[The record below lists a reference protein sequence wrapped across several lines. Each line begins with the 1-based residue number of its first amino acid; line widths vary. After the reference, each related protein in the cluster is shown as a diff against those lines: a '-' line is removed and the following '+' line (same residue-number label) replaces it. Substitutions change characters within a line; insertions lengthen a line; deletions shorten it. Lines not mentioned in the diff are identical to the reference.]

1 MRMLNFYLINGTII
15 SPSLGCMYHIAPNSG
30 AVGFR
35 PPTPINKFALLLKGE
50 HSQHALIVLKLTS
63 KRRHASQMNSSL
75 LSTLIPTS
83 LMLNS
88 KQKFAYKLIHIFMKY
103 QSYAKIC
110 DLKLCLN
117 AECNDCENF
126 HNKKTIKAK
135 TDNLK
140 VHIHKIKQLQFQSCL
155 VHFNESQIFVDCA
168 VLIMLLQNSCAQISV
183 ICVSMEL
190 ENLLLSYFPDLDIV
204 IKDFILNILTD
215 ESNNIRSSSEVFD
228 AIGELLESCS
238 ISNQCNVGEICD
250 RISKL
255 RRKEEPGFK
264 EQKEKLL
271 LDDPIHIASSS
282 PTSFNDE
289 LTFANC
295 IDLRK
300 SKVDAKKLEKV
311 ERRLQQK
318 QEKRLLEQSITQN
331 KSNDITATVSHRS
344 NRREDQCES
353 RGKNMSRD
361 VNIESLDISFGS
373 KKLLTEAK
381 LHLTPGKRY
390 GLVGRNGVG
399 KTTLLKMISGGQIRI
414 PSHIS
419 ILHVEQ
425 EVTGDDTL
433 VIDCVLA
440 SDSKRQKLLEEE
452 EEIRSQLANRDE
464 GNVSNRR
471 LGEIYDELEAI
482 EADKAPARASSI
494 LYGLG
499 FDDEDQKRPTR
510 EFSGGWRMRIALAQA
525 LFLKPDLL
533 LLDEPTNM
541 LDMKT
546 VIWLENYL
554 LTWPSILVVVSHD
567 RVFLNSISNEIIYMH
582 SHQLNYF
589 AGNYDQFE
597 KTKNE
602 MMINQ
607 RREYEAQKQF
617 KEHVQEFI
625 DRFRYNAKRASLV
638 QSKIKM
644 LEKLPE
650 LKPLELDAPVVLRFP
665 DTEKLNPPI
674 LKLDNVSFRYNDERV
689 IFDNV
694 TFTADMESRICLV
707 GDNGSG
713 KTTFLKLL
721 TGMLDPVKG
730 ERHAHRLLKIGY
742 FTQHHVDQL
751 IMDINPVQLM
761 ELKYPGKKY
770 EEYRSSLGRFGI
782 TGDLALQTI
791 RLLSGGQKSRL
802 AFAMLCLMNPNF
814 LILDEPTNH
823 LDIETVD
830 ALGEA
835 INQFN
840 GGVIIVTHE
849 ERLIS
854 MVCKELVIV
863 SDGKVTQLDGGL
875 REYKAIVDKEVLDV

>member
-1 MRMLNFYLINGTII
+1 M
-15 SPSLGCMYHIAPNSG
+15 
-30 AVGFR
+30 V
-35 PPTPINKFALLLKGE
+35 
-50 HSQHALIVLKLTS
+50 
-63 KRRHASQMNSSL
+63 
-75 LSTLIPTS
+75 
-83 LMLNS
+83 
-88 KQKFAYKLIHIFMKY
+88 
-103 QSYAKIC
+103 
-110 DLKLCLN
+110 
-117 AECNDCENF
+117 
-126 HNKKTIKAK
+126 
-135 TDNLK
+135 
-140 VHIHKIKQLQFQSCL
+140 
-155 VHFNESQIFVDCA
+155 
-168 VLIMLLQNSCAQISV
+168 
-183 ICVSMEL
+183 CVYVSSMEL
-190 ENLLLSYFPDLDIV
+190 ENLLLNYFPDLDIV

-215 ESNNIRSSSEVFD
+215 ESNNIRSSTEVFD

-238 ISNQCNVGEICD
+238 VNSQCKVGEICD
-250 RISKL
+250 RISQL
-255 RRKEEPGFK
+255 RRKEEQGFK
-264 EQKEKLL
+264 EQKENLL
-271 LDDPIHIASSS
+271 LDDPVHIASSS
-282 PTSFNDE
+282 TSNVNDE
-289 LTFANC
+289 LTTANC

-318 QEKRLLEQSITQN
+318 QEKRLLEQSITQP

-344 NRREDQCES
+344 NRRDDQCES

-425 EVTGDDTL
+425 EVIGDDTL

-440 SDSKRQKLLEEE
+440 SDSKRKKLLEEE

-464 GNVSNRR
+464 RSVSNRR

-482 EADKAPARASSI
+482 EADKAPARASAI

-554 LTWPSILVVVSHD
+554 LTWPSILVIVSHD
-567 RVFLNSISNEIIYMH
+567 RVFLNSICNEIIYMH

-674 LKLDNVSFRYNDERV
+674 LKLDNVSFRYNDEKL

-694 TFTADMESRICLV
+694 TFTANMESRICLV

-875 REYKAIVDKEVLDV
+875 REYKAIVDKEVADV

>member
-1 MRMLNFYLINGTII
+1 MV
-15 SPSLGCMYHIAPNSG
+15 C
-30 AVGFR
+30 V
-35 PPTPINKFALLLKGE
+35 
-50 HSQHALIVLKLTS
+50 
-63 KRRHASQMNSSL
+63 
-75 LSTLIPTS
+75 
-83 LMLNS
+83 
-88 KQKFAYKLIHIFMKY
+88 
-103 QSYAKIC
+103 
-110 DLKLCLN
+110 
-117 AECNDCENF
+117 
-126 HNKKTIKAK
+126 
-135 TDNLK
+135 
-140 VHIHKIKQLQFQSCL
+140 
-155 VHFNESQIFVDCA
+155 
-168 VLIMLLQNSCAQISV
+168 SV
-183 ICVSMEL
+183 SSMEL
-190 ENLLLSYFPDLDIV
+190 ENLLLNYFPDLDIV

-215 ESNNIRSSSEVFD
+215 ESNNIRSSTEVFD

-238 ISNQCNVGEICD
+238 VNSQCKVGEICD
-250 RISKL
+250 RISQL
-255 RRKEEPGFK
+255 RRKEDQGFK
-264 EQKEKLL
+264 EQKENLL
-271 LDDPIHIASSS
+271 LDDPVHIASSS
-282 PTSFNDE
+282 TSNVNDE
-289 LTFANC
+289 LTTDNC

-318 QEKRLLEQSITQN
+318 QEKRLLEQSITQP

-440 SDSKRQKLLEEE
+440 SDSKRKKLLEEE

-464 GNVSNRR
+464 RSVSNRR

-482 EADKAPARASSI
+482 EADKAPARASAI

-554 LTWPSILVVVSHD
+554 LTWPSILVIVSHD
-567 RVFLNSISNEIIYMH
+567 RVFLNSICNEIIYMH

-674 LKLDNVSFRYNDERV
+674 LKLDNVSFRYNDEKL

-694 TFTADMESRICLV
+694 TFTANMESRICLV

-875 REYKAIVDKEVLDV
+875 REYKAIVDKEVADI

>member
-1 MRMLNFYLINGTII
+1 
-15 SPSLGCMYHIAPNSG
+15 
-30 AVGFR
+30 
-35 PPTPINKFALLLKGE
+35 
-50 HSQHALIVLKLTS
+50 
-63 KRRHASQMNSSL
+63 
-75 LSTLIPTS
+75 
-83 LMLNS
+83 
-88 KQKFAYKLIHIFMKY
+88 
-103 QSYAKIC
+103 
-110 DLKLCLN
+110 
-117 AECNDCENF
+117 
-126 HNKKTIKAK
+126 
-135 TDNLK
+135 
-140 VHIHKIKQLQFQSCL
+140 
-155 VHFNESQIFVDCA
+155 
-168 VLIMLLQNSCAQISV
+168 
-183 ICVSMEL
+183 MEL
-190 ENLLLSYFPDLDIV
+190 ENLLLNYFPDLDIV

-215 ESNNIRSSSEVFD
+215 ESNNIRSSTEVFD
-228 AIGELLESCS
+228 AVGELLESCS
-238 ISNQCNVGEICD
+238 IGNQCKVGEICD
-250 RISKL
+250 RISQL
-255 RRKEEPGFK
+255 RRKDEQGYK
-264 EQKEKLL
+264 EQIEKLL
-271 LDDPIHIASSS
+271 LDDPVYIASSS
-282 PTSFNDE
+282 TSNFNDE
-289 LTFANC
+289 FISANC

-318 QEKRLLEQSITQN
+318 QEKRLLEQSITQP

-425 EVTGDDTL
+425 EVMGDDTL

-440 SDSKRQKLLEEE
+440 SDSKRKKLLEEE

-464 GNVSNRR
+464 RSVSNHR

-482 EADKAPARASSI
+482 EADKAPARASAI

-499 FDDEDQKRPTR
+499 FGDEDQKRPTR

-554 LTWPSILVVVSHD
+554 LTWSSILVIVSHD
-567 RVFLNSISNEIIYMH
+567 RVFLNSICNEIIYMH

-674 LKLDNVSFRYNDERV
+674 LKLDNVSFRYNDERL

-694 TFTADMESRICLV
+694 TFTANMESRICLV

-875 REYKAIVDKEVLDV
+875 REYKAIVDNQVADV

>member
-1 MRMLNFYLINGTII
+1 M
-15 SPSLGCMYHIAPNSG
+15 A
-30 AVGFR
+30 
-35 PPTPINKFALLLKGE
+35 
-50 HSQHALIVLKLTS
+50 
-63 KRRHASQMNSSL
+63 
-75 LSTLIPTS
+75 
-83 LMLNS
+83 
-88 KQKFAYKLIHIFMKY
+88 
-103 QSYAKIC
+103 
-110 DLKLCLN
+110 
-117 AECNDCENF
+117 
-126 HNKKTIKAK
+126 
-135 TDNLK
+135 
-140 VHIHKIKQLQFQSCL
+140 
-155 VHFNESQIFVDCA
+155 
-168 VLIMLLQNSCAQISV
+168 
-183 ICVSMEL
+183 L
-190 ENLLLSYFPDLDIV
+190 ENLLLSYFPDLDVV

-271 LDDPIHIASSS
+271 LEDPIHIASSS
-282 PTSFNDE
+282 PISFNDE

-300 SKVDAKKLEKV
+300 SKHKISVQLKSRFNFYILIILLDLIFYIGVDAKKLEKV

-331 KSNDITATVSHRS
+331 KSNDVTATVSHRS

-440 SDSKRQKLLEEE
+440 SDCKRQKLLEEE

>member
-1 MRMLNFYLINGTII
+1 
-15 SPSLGCMYHIAPNSG
+15 
-30 AVGFR
+30 
-35 PPTPINKFALLLKGE
+35 
-50 HSQHALIVLKLTS
+50 
-63 KRRHASQMNSSL
+63 MNSSL
-75 LSTLIPTS
+75 PSTLIPTS

-88 KQKFAYKLIHIFMKY
+88 KQKSTYKLIPILMKY

-126 HNKKTIKAK
+126 NNIKAK

-155 VHFNESQIFVDCA
+155 VHFNESQISVDCA
-168 VLIMLLQNSCAQISV
+168 VLVMLLQSSCVQISV

-190 ENLLLSYFPDLDIV
+190 ENLLLGYFPDLDIV

-282 PTSFNDE
+282 PISFNDE

-331 KSNDITATVSHRS
+331 KSNDVTATVSHRS

-440 SDSKRQKLLEEE
+440 SDCKRQKLLEEE

-802 AFAMLCLMNPNF
+802 AFAMLPNF